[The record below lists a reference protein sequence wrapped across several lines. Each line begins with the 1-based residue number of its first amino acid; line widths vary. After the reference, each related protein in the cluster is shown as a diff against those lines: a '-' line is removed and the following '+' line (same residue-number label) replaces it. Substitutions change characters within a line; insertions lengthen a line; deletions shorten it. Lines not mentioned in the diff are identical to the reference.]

1 MRIWSTDTSGITI
14 GSIVRIGKAQ
24 GAVTKCFPSGIWFK
38 DSETGKRVCARFA
51 GPPVQVLV
59 DVEPWRIV
67 RVRPQGCDGEEFSLM
82 EGPEVAG
89 AFGRRLYAEMALAA
103 RILLEEL
110 AAAEGVLVED
120 VVKGV
125 IERDENSRHP

>member
-14 GSIVRIGKAQ
+14 GSFVRVGQAQ

-38 DSETGKRVCARFA
+38 DTKTGKRVCARFA
-51 GPPVQVLV
+51 GLPLQVLV

-67 RVRPQGCDGEEFSLM
+67 RVRPQGGEGEEFSIM

-89 AFGRRLYAEMALAA
+89 AFMRRLYAEMMLAG

-110 AAAEGVLVED
+110 AAAEGVCVED
-120 VVKGV
+120 LVKGV
-125 IERDENSRHP
+125 VERDAASRHP